1 VLLLIAIIVAL
12 LALGWG
18 IVKLVSLPFGGLD
31 STISVFWGFVLVAVV
46 LGVMALVGRRR
57 QKRARERA
65 AEQRANQVAGR
76 R

>member
-1 VLLLIAIIVAL
+1 
-12 LALGWG
+12 
-18 IVKLVSLPFGGLD
+18 
-31 STISVFWGFVLVAVV
+31 V